1 MQIKTING
9 LSQKVKKFNKTEA
22 KSLYDALQRL
32 EEGNLI
38 WLSLSGKIQKIAGE
52 NNVFSYRVNRYLR
65 LIYKVEE
72 EDIMVIDII
81 DMRKI

>member
-1 MQIKTING
+1 M
-9 LSQKVKKFNKTEA
+9 A
-22 KSLYDALQRL
+22 
-32 EEGNLI
+32 GNLT

>member
-32 EEGNLI
+32 EEGNLT

>member
-32 EEGNLI
+32 EAGNLT

>member
-32 EEGNLI
+32 EWQEI
-38 WLSLSGKIQKIAGE
+38 
-52 NNVFSYRVNRYLR
+52 
-65 LIYKVEE
+65 
-72 EDIMVIDII
+72 
-81 DMRKI
+81 